1 MKCVLLRTA
10 TATMGALGALASP
23 AVAASTSQIGRN
35 VGNEVDSWAKAL
47 LLGIA
52 GLVAIPV
59 LAKRDVSAGIVLA
72 ILVVIVGGFVFAPT
86 TVEHAITG
94 VWNAIGG

>member
-1 MKCVLLRTA
+1 MTRKSIQCAITALLILA
-10 TATMGALGALASP
+10 ALSQPALA
-23 AVAASTSQIGRN
+23 ASASEVGKN
-35 VGNEVDSWAKAL
+35 VGQEVDSWGRAL

-59 LAKRDVSAGIVLA
+59 LAKRDVSGGIVLA
-72 ILVVIVGGFVFAPT
+72 ILVVIVGGFVFAPG

-94 VWNAIGG
+94 VWRAIGG